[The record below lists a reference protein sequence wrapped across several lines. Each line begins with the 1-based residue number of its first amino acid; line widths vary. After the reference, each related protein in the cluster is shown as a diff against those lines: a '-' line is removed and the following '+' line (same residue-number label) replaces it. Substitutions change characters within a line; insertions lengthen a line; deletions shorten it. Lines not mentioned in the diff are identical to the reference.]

1 METKFKFKN
10 GVEFVGTAHQIME
23 YAKLIGESIDT
34 DKLPVAGIRGYY
46 VSASRGLLKISD
58 METHHI
64 INALTKRTVEYFQA
78 LKVTSEGDLEKYLK
92 GFISLTEDTA
102 IEDLYG
108 ELVSRA

>member
-1 METKFKFKN
+1 
-10 GVEFVGTAHQIME
+10 
-23 YAKLIGESIDT
+23 LIGETIDP
-34 DKLPVAGIRGYY
+34 DKLPTAGLRGYY
-46 VSASRGLLKISD
+46 VSNSKGLLKISG

-78 LKVTSEGDLEKYLK
+78 LKVTSEGDLTKYLK
-92 GFISLTEDTA
+92 GFISLTEDTI